1 MEDEFLLFRYC
12 FVCRSF
18 FLGYLG
24 IVLFFIVVIVYC
36 ILDFFLLFFGEKREI
51 LEILFVL
58 FPPYFFPLLSFYQ
71 RKMFLRGEF
80 EDTFLLPF
88 VEKGRKINLK

>member
-1 MEDEFLLFRYC
+1 MNSFY
-12 FVCRSF
+12 FVIASFVEVF

-36 ILDFFLLFFGEKREI
+36 ILDFFLLLFGEKREI

-58 FPPYFFPLLSFYQ
+58 FLPHLFSPLLSFYQ